1 MLKKDDED
9 WLALLDGKEVPDAD
23 PNTVHEVRALKEV
36 LDTELQWQKLQ
47 IRIQAE
53 QAKENKRH
61 SVFEWLKMK
70 MTEMTDFNQTRT
82 GYRFAL
88 AAVILVV
95 VVGPLLFLLSPINN
109 QQYARPK
116 GSATNQQTDGLPI
129 TRYASNPKQKAEKIK
144 EQFEQAGAEVKITE
158 LNDTSFQVEISMP
171 KTLSPELGQLCDI
184 EGICDNTVIY
194 QKPPE

>member
-1 MLKKDDED
+1 MLEKDDED
-9 WLALLDGKEVPDAD
+9 WLALLDGKEVPYAD
-23 PNTVHEVRALKEV
+23 PNTVREVRALKEV

-53 QAKENKRH
+53 QAKENKKH

-82 GYRFAL
+82 GYRFAI
-88 AAVILVV
+88 AAVILV
-95 VVGPLLFLLSPINN
+95 VVGPLLFLLSPFNN
-109 QQYARPK
+109 QDSALPK
-116 GSATNQQTDGLPI
+116 SSVTNEQTDGLPI
-129 TRYASNPKQKAEKIK
+129 TRYASNPQQKAEKIK

-158 LNDTSFQVEISMP
+158 LNDTSFQVEIISMP